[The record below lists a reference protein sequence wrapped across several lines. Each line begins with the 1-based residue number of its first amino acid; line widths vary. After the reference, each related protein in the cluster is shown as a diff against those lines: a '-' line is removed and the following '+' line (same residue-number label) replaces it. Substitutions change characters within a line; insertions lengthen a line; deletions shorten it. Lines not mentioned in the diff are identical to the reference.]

1 MTLVVPLVAS
11 RLDAAADVIVQSFAA
26 DPGLLFVLPAS
37 ADRERLGPS
46 MARAMVRFVLRCG
59 APLATSPM
67 VQGVGLWF
75 PPDASAPSAEDLDEF
90 GLSRLPAHIGPEASA
105 RFQRLMDRLDA
116 LHPQLAPEPHWYLA
130 MLGVDPRAQRR
141 GLGEA
146 LMRPVFDAA
155 DRDGATCYLELPTIE
170 NTRYYERRGF
180 RVVAEVDI
188 PGSDVHIWCM
198 RREPGV
204 R

>member
-1 MTLVVPLVAS
+1 
-11 RLDAAADVIVQSFAA
+11 
-26 DPGLLFVLPAS
+26 
-37 ADRERLGPS
+37 

-75 PPDASAPSAEDLDEF
+75 RRTLPRRRLRTLDEF
-90 GLSRLPAHIGPEASA
+90 GLQPVPAQMGPEASA

-130 MLGVDPRAQRR
+130 MLGVYLCVQRL

-146 LMRPVFDAA
+146 LMPPVFDAA